1 MFESQ
6 SISPD
11 QIKKW
16 RDDTPGCEHRVHL
29 NNAGAALMPKPVIDA
44 IFEHLE
50 LEAKIGGYEAEHAAS
65 EKIQK
70 AYASIANLIG
80 CCPGNIA
87 MVENATL
94 ATSQALSAFEFEPG
108 DSVLTTNVDYS
119 SNQIMLL
126 NLAKRSGVKVIR
138 AEDLPEGGVDPES
151 VRQLIRKHRPK
162 LILMS
167 WIPTNSGLVQD
178 AVSVGDICKIEDVPL
193 ILDACQAVGQ
203 IPVDV
208 DKLKC
213 DFLAATSRKFLRG
226 PRGMGFLYVSDRI
239 LEKNM
244 SPLFPD
250 SHGARWTGPDTFQ
263 LENGAKRFE
272 NWEFP
277 YALLLGMGKAAE
289 YANQIGV
296 EVIFKRAT
304 ELGDYT
310 RDKLMKLPGVRVL
323 DNGKQTCAIVSAAFE
338 NIDADGLVHKLRDR
352 NINTSS
358 ASRTAGVIDMDTKH
372 ARSVL
377 RMSPHYYNTKSEVDK
392 VVNEFKKG
400 ISSRS
405 SKIHFRGQRGVK
417 K

>member
-6 SISPD
+6 SVSPD

-29 NNAGAALMPKPVIDA
+29 NNAGAALMPQPVLDA
-44 IFEHLE
+44 IYDHLE
-50 LEAKIGGYEAEHAAS
+50 LEAKIGGYEAEDAAS
-65 EKIQK
+65 DKIQK

-80 CCPGNIA
+80 CSPGNIA
-87 MVENATL
+87 MVENATV
-94 ATSQALSAFEFEPG
+94 ATSQALSAFGFESG
-108 DSVLTTNVDYS
+108 DTVLTTNVDYS

-138 AEDLPEGGVDPES
+138 AEDFSEGGVDPES
-151 VRQLIRKHRPK
+151 VRKLIRKHRPK
-162 LILMS
+162 LMLMS

-178 AVSVGDICKIEDVPL
+178 AVSAGNVCEEEDVPL

-208 DKLKC
+208 GKLKC

-263 LENGAKRFE
+263 MVEGAQRFE
-272 NWEFP
+272 NWEFSH
-277 YALLLGMGKAAE
+277 ALLLGMGRAAE

-296 EVIFKRAT
+296 EVISKRAT

-310 RDKLMKLPGVRVL
+310 RDRLMKLPGVRVL

-338 NIDADGLVHKLRDR
+338 NVDADVLVHKLRDR

-358 ASRTAGVIDMDTKH
+358 ASRTSGVIDMVAKH
-372 ARSVL
+372 AKSVL
-377 RMSPHYYNTKSEVDK
+377 RISPHYYNTKAEVDT
-392 VVNEFKKG
+392 VVNEL
-400 ISSRS
+400 RS
-405 SKIHFRGQRGVK
+405 IIT
-417 K
+417 